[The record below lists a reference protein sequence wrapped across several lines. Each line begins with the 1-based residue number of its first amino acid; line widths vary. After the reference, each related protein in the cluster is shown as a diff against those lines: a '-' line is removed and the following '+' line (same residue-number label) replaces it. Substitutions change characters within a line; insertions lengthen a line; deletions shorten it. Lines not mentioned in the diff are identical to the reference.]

1 MKNILVPTD
10 FSDCASAA
18 AKVALD
24 IAKKAQAEIYFLHMH
39 ETAPEGG
46 HAHMHGGGQSGGM
59 QHHSHEGHAK
69 SELEKLVRNAE
80 QNGVK
85 AKPVLVKNT
94 GNERL
99 ISYID
104 GYNIDFVVMGSHG
117 ASGLKEFLSGSV
129 TQRIVRESP
138 VPVLVI
144 KNGNKKLEFK
154 NIIFAS
160 SFEEDVHKPF
170 LKIVEFADLIN
181 AHIHLLY
188 VNMPYN
194 FKETDEAITSMQT
207 FHKKCPR
214 GTCSINIFNALN
226 EERGIQKFAES
237 INADVIALTTHGRSG
252 FMKLMS
258 RSITESLVNHSSV
271 PVLSVNINVE

>member
-59 QHHSHEGHAK
+59 QQHSHEGHAK
-69 SELEKLVRNAE
+69 NELDKLIRNAE
-80 QNGVK
+80 KNGVQ
-85 AKPVLVKNT
+85 AKPVLVRNT

-99 ISYID
+99 VSYID

-144 KNGNKKLEFK
+144 KNWKKKVEFK